1 MKGHIRER
9 SPGRWAIVIDVR
21 DPQTGK
27 RKRRWHSF
35 TGTKRQ
41 AQVECAR
48 LITEREGGAYID
60 PTRVTV
66 AAFLQRWLGHM
77 ATQVSPRSHENYGAV
92 INTNIVPLV
101 GNVVLSKLRPD
112 AIAAMYM
119 TALES
124 GRRKGGGLS
133 ARSVCMMHRVLSQAM
148 KQAVKWQLLAQNPC
162 DAVSPPRVERR
173 QMIVLDADGTA
184 GIIEAARSKALFM
197 PILLGALCG
206 LRRGELAA
214 LRWRN
219 IDVEAGQI
227 SVVASLEQTNSGVRL
242 KPPKSGRARTV
253 ALPSLAIEELRR
265 HRLKQAEQLLRV
277 GTRQSEE
284 THVCLQPNYQPWAPR
299 NLSSAFIKFI
309 KASGLRRVRLH
320 DLRHSHATHLLM
332 ANVHP
337 KIVQERLGH
346 ANIAT
351 TMDLYTHVMPGMQD
365 EAVSR
370 IDATLR
376 VALDKRRDRNE

>member
-1 MKGHIRER
+1 
-9 SPGRWAIVIDVR
+9 V
-21 DPQTGK
+21 
-27 RKRRWHSF
+27 
-35 TGTKRQ
+35 
-41 AQVECAR
+41 
-48 LITEREGGAYID
+48 
-60 PTRVTV
+60 
-66 AAFLQRWLGHM
+66 
-77 ATQVSPRSHENYGAV
+77 
-92 INTNIVPLV
+92 NTNIVPII
-101 GNVVLSKLRPD
+101 GNVVLSKVRPD
-112 AIAAMYM
+112 TIAAMYT

-124 GRRKGGGLS
+124 GRRTGGGLS
-133 ARSVCMMHRVLSQAM
+133 ARSVCLMHRVLSQAM

-162 DAVSPPRVERR
+162 DAVSPPRVERK
-173 QMIVLDADGTA
+173 QMKVLDADGTA
-184 GIIEAARSKALFM
+184 AIIEAARPKALFM

-219 IDVEAGQI
+219 IDLDAGQI
-227 SVVASLEQTNSGVRL
+227 SVGASLEQTNSGVRF

-253 ALPSLAIEELRR
+253 AVPSLAIEELRR
-265 HRLKQAEQLLRV
+265 HRVKQAEELLRL
-277 GTRQSEE
+277 GIRQSEE
-284 THVCLQPNYQPWAPR
+284 TQVCLQPNYQPWAPR

-351 TMDLYTHVMPGMQD
+351 TMDLYTHVMPGMQY
-365 EAVSR
+365 EAASR
-370 IDATLR
+370 VDAALR
-376 VALDKRRDRNE
+376 AAINKRRS